1 MGGRP
6 IFALNIVGFPVGL
19 PKDILVSVLRGGADK
34 AGEAGVLIVGGHT
47 VDDDEPKY
55 GLAVTGVVKPGEQI
69 TCKGA
74 RVGDALI
81 LTKPIGTGVITTAGK
96 QQRVEQDVLDDAV
109 EVMSALNAEASR
121 VMIDVG
127 VNACTDITGFGLL
140 GHLRTVLEPSR
151 VAAVVHYEAVPLLR
165 GAWVLAAQGITPGG
179 TGRNVDSVADVTAW
193 PDGLDEAWTTLLCDA
208 QTSGGLLI
216 SVSPDKR
223 RTAAHRSHRRRGG
236 SRHDCRGG
244 RSSRFPGR
252 QAHRR
257 PTLVAH
263 SIHASSL
270 CQPPGHGCVGLHR
283 ARRACLW
290 VHRAGRRYLRTGG
303 ERRVSP
309 SRGVCAYT
317 HALRSFRRRASRG
330 ACSASRGHQ
339 GRSSSGAAE
348 SLRQCSAAT
357 WATLPALGPRLS
369 PRRVLHR
376 RLSLSGPRLP
386 CPPLSKPRLL

>member
-6 IFALNIVGFPVGL
+6 MTALNIVGFPVGL

-109 EVMSALNAEASR
+109 EVMSALNAEASLA
-121 VMIDVG
+121 MIDVG
-127 VNACTDITGFGLL
+127 VHACTDITGFGLL

-165 GAWVLAAQGITPGG
+165 GAWDLAAQGVAPGG
-179 TGRNVDSVADVTAW
+179 TGRNVESVADVTAW
-193 PDGLDEAWTTLLCDA
+193 PDGLDEVWTVLLCDA

-216 SVSPDKR
+216 SVSPDKSEQLL
-223 RTAAHRSHRRRGG
+223 TGLTDAGVGVATVVGEIVPADSLDGKLI
-236 SRHDCRGG
+236 
-244 RSSRFPGR
+244 
-252 QAHRR
+252 AVR
-257 PTLVAH
+257 P
-263 SIHASSL
+263 
-270 CQPPGHGCVGLHR
+270 
-283 ARRACLW
+283 
-290 VHRAGRRYLRTGG
+290 
-303 ERRVSP
+303 
-309 SRGVCAYT
+309 
-317 HALRSFRRRASRG
+317 
-330 ACSASRGHQ
+330 
-339 GRSSSGAAE
+339 
-348 SLRQCSAAT
+348 
-357 WATLPALGPRLS
+357 
-369 PRRVLHR
+369 
-376 RLSLSGPRLP
+376 
-386 CPPLSKPRLL
+386 